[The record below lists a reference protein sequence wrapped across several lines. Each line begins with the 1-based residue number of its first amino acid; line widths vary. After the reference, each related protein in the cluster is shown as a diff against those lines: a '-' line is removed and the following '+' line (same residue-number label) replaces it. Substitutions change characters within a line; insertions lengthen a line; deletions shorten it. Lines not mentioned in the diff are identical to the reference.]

1 MPAIVRSVIVQNN
14 GEVFVKVGTV
24 SQFAQHILT
33 DVDSFTKTQL
43 IADLNYSTT
52 YANSATTI
60 AAGASRDYRISV
72 INPWHDSYIPLNR
85 TLAKNSGALLF
96 RFYFGEDANIA
107 SGSATAANIQIT
119 NATLKIYTCR
129 VPSTAFQAIVKQ
141 PLINLKIHRRQVEEF
156 TGALTSGTPSTFYLK
171 VPSNNY
177 CSAIFI
183 TIADNTSALKNET
196 FSAINTVDLQDSSG
210 ISLLNNVL
218 VSTGDARNFL
228 SKQYNHDIFNLTN
241 GVFVVSG
248 TGWFDE
254 IKSTGKESLS
264 EFPSKSKL

>member
-1 MPAIVRSVIVQNN
+1 
-14 GEVFVKVGTV
+14 
-24 SQFAQHILT
+24 
-33 DVDSFTKTQL
+33 
-43 IADLNYSTT
+43 
-52 YANSATTI
+52 
-60 AAGASRDYRISV
+60 
-72 INPWHDSYIPLNR
+72 
-85 TLAKNSGALLF
+85 
-96 RFYFGEDANIA
+96 
-107 SGSATAANIQIT
+107 
-119 NATLKIYTCR
+119 
-129 VPSTAFQAIVKQ
+129 
-141 PLINLKIHRRQVEEF
+141 LKIHRRQTEEF
-156 TGALTSGTPSTFYLK
+156 TGALVSGTPSTFYLK

-177 CSAIFI
+177 CSAIFV

-218 VSTGDARNFL
+218 IATGDARNFL

-264 EFPSKSKL
+264 GCFLLNQNYRLVINPGATISNATIRIAYWFRAIGTLDLNTGIYSESIQADNGF